1 MMRQISEELN
11 RRQPLLH
18 HTSIEAFPLD
28 EADHAIARSHVQCI
42 VQRLREVC
50 GKHLAIEELF
60 LERGKK
66 ALEGD

>member
-1 MMRQISEELN
+1 MMHISEVLN

-28 EADHAIARSHVQCI
+28 EADRAISRSHVHCI
-42 VQRLREVC
+42 VQRLREVSW
-50 GKHLAIEELF
+50 KHLAIEELF
-60 LERGKK
+60 LESGKE